1 MTKLY
6 TDLAHLYDA
15 MYQTFI
21 DYDKEFTLYTDLLRQ
36 YGAGSVLEIGC
47 GSGHLAKRFMDAGWD
62 YQGVDNSEQMLA
74 LARQRC
80 PTARLELGD
89 MRSLV
94 TNRPF
99 DAVLIT
105 ARSISYIIQNQ
116 DVLATFRH
124 IRQCLAESGKLIFDF
139 IDAYTFFSTLDESA
153 VLEHRATYE
162 GQNYLRQSRYVPNLT
177 TGLTWDWHSAFFTE
191 SDPNHRQPIATD
203 VATLRAFLTDEMRL
217 LLQLSGFAVIQAN
230 RQPTYAFDT
239 FVVVAMTNS
248 L

>member
-21 DYDKEFTLYTDLLRQ
+21 DYDKEFTLYTDLLQQ

-47 GSGHLAKRFMDAGWD
+47 GSGHLAKRFTDAGWD

-80 PTARLELGD
+80 PTARFELGD
-89 MRSLV
+89 MRSLT

-124 IRQCLAESGKLIFDF
+124 IGRCLAEGGKLVFDF

-191 SDPNHRQPIATD
+191 SDPNQRQPMATD
-203 VATLRAFLTDEMRL
+203 VATLRAFLADEMRL
-217 LLQLSGFAVIQAN
+217 LLQLSGFIVIQEN

-239 FVVVAMTNS
+239 FVVVAGKM
-248 L
+248 